1 MIPEA
6 EKPCAC
12 RAYSAS
18 VCARLQ
24 HGLKPWTNKA
34 ANRVENC
41 RCMCHMCVCHECG
54 KSGEQRGPF
63 MFAPLRWWEYGWGH
77 FGCWLAHQLDRLW
90 TGDCTPCKRC
100 GSGTYGF
107 YE

>member
-1 MIPEA
+1 MTPEA

-34 ANRVENC
+34 A
-41 RCMCHMCVCHECG
+41 
-54 KSGEQRGPF
+54 
-63 MFAPLRWWEYGWGH
+63 GWGH

-100 GSGTYGF
+100 GSGTYGV
-107 YE
+107 YK